1 MCVLLSLFWPTFQSL
16 IYELVDEDG
25 CSSSFDIS
33 TRITQCAGFSSI
45 RMYDDHD
52 EVSHWVKSEES
63 EDCKHVFF
71 WFFLAR
77 RSWYILKVSEPVSCI
92 LGTGK
97 KYRYRYRQ
105 NLVPEKSIGIG
116 IVKIWYRKKVSVSV
130 SKISGTGKKYRYR
143 YRSKL
148 WVPSHSGDYEHCV
161 LNITTF
167 LCNNDLLIFFT
178 NHFWWERVN
187 VEYKIITDNYLSNFI
202 WKFEFWSMK
211 NWSYLWIHSLYFE
224 SLGTLSSRKKT
235 EILPTWE
242 KFPHFTDFF

>member
-71 WFFLAR
+71 WIFLAR

-97 KYRYRYRQ
+97 SIGIGIGKIWYRKKVSVSVSAKSGTGKKYRYRYRQ

-116 IVKIWYRKKVSVSV
+116 IEDIWYRKKVSVSV
-130 SKISGTGKKYRYR
+130 SLKIMGT
-143 YRSKL
+143 
-148 WVPSHSGDYEHCV
+148 V
-161 LNITTF
+161 T
-167 LCNNDLLIFFT
+167 LCHPYYF
-178 NHFWWERVN
+178 
-187 VEYKIITDNYLSNFI
+187 
-202 WKFEFWSMK
+202 
-211 NWSYLWIHSLYFE
+211 LYFLE
-224 SLGTLSSRKKT
+224 HV
-235 EILPTWE
+235 LPRLAM
-242 KFPHFTDFF
+242 FA

>member
-71 WFFLAR
+71 WIFLAR

-130 SKISGTGKKYRYR
+130 SSKFGTGKKYRYR
-143 YRSKL
+143 YRRYLVPEKSIGIGIAQNYGYRHTLLGSKVRWENEAKAISL
-148 WVPSHSGDYEHCV
+148 EEMYGNWQLRRLPHPSSNNCRLVIWVH
-161 LNITTF
+161 T
-167 LCNNDLLIFFT
+167 
-178 NHFWWERVN
+178 
-187 VEYKIITDNYLSNFI
+187 K
-202 WKFEFWSMK
+202 
-211 NWSYLWIHSLYFE
+211 
-224 SLGTLSSRKKT
+224 LGAIRLG
-235 EILPTWE
+235 
-242 KFPHFTDFF
+242 

>member
-71 WFFLAR
+71 WIFLAR

-97 KYRYRYRQ
+97 KYRYRYR
-105 NLVPEKSIGIG
+105 
-116 IVKIWYRKKVSVSV
+116 
-130 SKISGTGKKYRYR
+130 
-143 YRSKL
+143 SKL
-148 WVPSHSGDYEHCV
+148 WVPSHSVPLAMLV
-161 LNITTF
+161 LNPF
-167 LCNNDLLIFFT
+167 QPANRHNLLEDRSLPWKHRST
-178 NHFWWERVN
+178 PSRSS
-187 VEYKIITDNYLSNFI
+187 DNFCI
-202 WKFEFWSMK
+202 
-211 NWSYLWIHSLYFE
+211 
-224 SLGTLSSRKKT
+224 
-235 EILPTWE
+235 
-242 KFPHFTDFF
+242 

>member
-1 MCVLLSLFWPTFQSL
+1 M
-16 IYELVDEDG
+16 IYIACQTNVDFPRQTSG
-25 CSSSFDIS
+25 
-33 TRITQCAGFSSI
+33 TRWWQHYRTRQWGSKCMIIQWVRCAGFSSI

-71 WFFLAR
+71 WIFLAR

-92 LGTGK
+92 LGT
-97 KYRYRYRQ
+97 
-105 NLVPEKSIGIG
+105 E
-116 IVKIWYRKKVSVSV
+116 
-130 SKISGTGKKYRYR
+130 KKYRYR

>member
-71 WFFLAR
+71 WIFLAR

-148 WVPSHSGDYEHCV
+148 WVPSHSAPWFSFGSNLHNTDV
-161 LNITTF
+161 NI
-167 LCNNDLLIFFT
+167 CQSWIWWVSICCALIAWP
-178 NHFWWERVN
+178 NANLHAL
-187 VEYKIITDNYLSNFI
+187 K
-202 WKFEFWSMK
+202 M
-211 NWSYLWIHSLYFE
+211 
-224 SLGTLSSRKKT
+224 
-235 EILPTWE
+235 
-242 KFPHFTDFF
+242 

>member
-1 MCVLLSLFWPTFQSL
+1 MCVLLSLFWLTFQSL

-71 WFFLAR
+71 WIFLAR

-148 WVPSHSGDYEHCV
+148 WVPSHSGPLVSPWYPSCP
-161 LNITTF
+161 N
-167 LCNNDLLIFFT
+167 
-178 NHFWWERVN
+178 
-187 VEYKIITDNYLSNFI
+187 SPQPQPPP
-202 WKFEFWSMK
+202 S
-211 NWSYLWIHSLYFE
+211 
-224 SLGTLSSRKKT
+224 
-235 EILPTWE
+235 
-242 KFPHFTDFF
+242 

>member
-1 MCVLLSLFWPTFQSL
+1 MIIYNILFRRIIPIPTKSLLSLFWPTFQSL

-71 WFFLAR
+71 WIFLAR

-116 IVKIWYRKKVSVSV
+116 IVKIWYRKKVLVSV
-130 SKISGTGKKYRYR
+130 SLKIMGTVT
-143 YRSKL
+143 L
-148 WVPSHSGDYEHCV
+148 WLGVKVTSARFPMFPNCQLCSV
-161 LNITTF
+161 LVNW
-167 LCNNDLLIFFT
+167 LLHQDNMNTPLVYSSIQAMET
-178 NHFWWERVN
+178 FWWPILSTFKKST
-187 VEYKIITDNYLSNFI
+187 YKHDDQDKTGNKGVRTPFI
-202 WKFEFWSMK
+202 CSECP
-211 NWSYLWIHSLYFE
+211 E
-224 SLGTLSSRKKT
+224 
-235 EILPTWE
+235 
-242 KFPHFTDFF
+242 

>member
-1 MCVLLSLFWPTFQSL
+1 MIYIACQTNVDFPCQTCGMCVLLSLFWPTFQSL

-148 WVPSHSGDYEHCV
+148 WVPSHSGWG
-161 LNITTF
+161 LKS
-167 LCNNDLLIFFT
+167 LLLASQCSQT
-178 NHFWWERVN
+178 VN
-187 VEYKIITDNYLSNFI
+187 YAAC
-202 WKFEFWSMK
+202 W
-211 NWSYLWIHSLYFE
+211 
-224 SLGTLSSRKKT
+224 
-235 EILPTWE
+235 
-242 KFPHFTDFF
+242 

>member
-52 EVSHWVKSEES
+52 EVSHWVKSEQS

-71 WFFLAR
+71 LNFLAR

-130 SKISGTGKKYRYR
+130 SSKFGTGKKYRYR
-143 YRSKL
+143 YRRYL
-148 WVPSHSGDYEHCV
+148 VPEKSIGIGIAQNYGYRH
-161 LNITTF
+161 T
-167 LCNNDLLIFFT
+167 LIFILLPGFPG
-178 NHFWWERVN
+178 
-187 VEYKIITDNYLSNFI
+187 IPGIT
-202 WKFEFWSMK
+202 
-211 NWSYLWIHSLYFE
+211 SL
-224 SLGTLSSRKKT
+224 
-235 EILPTWE
+235 
-242 KFPHFTDFF
+242 KFPFPSRSIL

>member
-71 WFFLAR
+71 WIFLAR

-97 KYRYRYRQ
+97 KYRYRYR
-105 NLVPEKSIGIG
+105 
-116 IVKIWYRKKVSVSV
+116 
-130 SKISGTGKKYRYR
+130 
-143 YRSKL
+143 SKL
-148 WVPSHSGDYEHCV
+148 WVPSHSDHKHHCHQYHYHHHHHQDHCQG
-161 LNITTF
+161 LRKFGHNTHERWIF
-167 LCNNDLLIFFT
+167 LST
-178 NHFWWERVN
+178 
-187 VEYKIITDNYLSNFI
+187 KIPGALFSFS
-202 WKFEFWSMK
+202 EMK
-211 NWSYLWIHSLYFE
+211 TSDKSEICQ
-224 SLGTLSSRKKT
+224 SSIST
-235 EILPTWE
+235 EIIDQLQYTLI
-242 KFPHFTDFF
+242 

>member
-52 EVSHWVKSEES
+52 EVSHWVKSEQS

-71 WFFLAR
+71 WIFWL
-77 RSWYILKVSEPVSCI
+77 EG
-92 LGTGK
+92 LGI
-97 KYRYRYRQ
+97 YWRYRNRYRAFW
-105 NLVPEKSIGIG
+105 VPEKSIGIG

-148 WVPSHSGDYEHCV
+148 WVTSHSALEHFVFVYLRICV
-161 LNITTF
+161 F
-167 LCNNDLLIFFT
+167 VYLCICVF
-178 NHFWWERVN
+178 H
-187 VEYKIITDNYLSNFI
+187 I
-202 WKFEFWSMK
+202 WYTGM
-211 NWSYLWIHSLYFE
+211 SYLISLNPMLLKNKAYV
-224 SLGTLSSRKKT
+224 
-235 EILPTWE
+235 WE
-242 KFPHFTDFF
+242 LCICVFVYLCICLFVYLRICEFYI

>member
-148 WVPSHSGDYEHCV
+148 WVPSHSVSHNTLYQNSECQYFSRILERFCKEIELHNSWSVDIWAKIHFLHSILRCIADVCV
-161 LNITTF
+161 
-167 LCNNDLLIFFT
+167 
-178 NHFWWERVN
+178 
-187 VEYKIITDNYLSNFI
+187 
-202 WKFEFWSMK
+202 
-211 NWSYLWIHSLYFE
+211 
-224 SLGTLSSRKKT
+224 
-235 EILPTWE
+235 
-242 KFPHFTDFF
+242 

>member
-1 MCVLLSLFWPTFQSL
+1 MIYLLSLFWPTFQSL

-71 WFFLAR
+71 LNFFGQKVLV
-77 RSWYILKVSEPVSCI
+77 YIEGIGTGIVRIGYRKKVSVSSKF
-92 LGTGK
+92 GTGK

-116 IVKIWYRKKVSVSV
+116 IEDIWYRKKVSVSV
-130 SKISGTGKKYRYR
+130 SLKIMGTVTLCLTRHV
-143 YRSKL
+143 L
-148 WVPSHSGDYEHCV
+148 W
-161 LNITTF
+161 
-167 LCNNDLLIFFT
+167 
-178 NHFWWERVN
+178 
-187 VEYKIITDNYLSNFI
+187 
-202 WKFEFWSMK
+202 
-211 NWSYLWIHSLYFE
+211 
-224 SLGTLSSRKKT
+224 
-235 EILPTWE
+235 
-242 KFPHFTDFF
+242 

>member
-1 MCVLLSLFWPTFQSL
+1 MCVLLSLFWSTFQSL

-63 EDCKHVFF
+63 EDCKHVFS
-71 WFFLAR
+71 WIFLAR

-116 IVKIWYRKKVSVSV
+116 IEDIWYRKKVSVSV
-130 SKISGTGKKYRYR
+130 SLKIMGTVTLCLDVTK
-143 YRSKL
+143 
-148 WVPSHSGDYEHCV
+148 
-161 LNITTF
+161 NI
-167 LCNNDLLIFFT
+167 LV
-178 NHFWWERVN
+178 FWPN
-187 VEYKIITDNYLSNFI
+187 
-202 WKFEFWSMK
+202 K
-211 NWSYLWIHSLYFE
+211 NIVACS
-224 SLGTLSSRKKT
+224 
-235 EILPTWE
+235 
-242 KFPHFTDFF
+242 

>member
-97 KYRYRYRQ
+97 KYRYRYR
-105 NLVPEKSIGIG
+105 
-116 IVKIWYRKKVSVSV
+116 
-130 SKISGTGKKYRYR
+130 
-143 YRSKL
+143 SKL
-148 WVPSHSGDYEHCV
+148 WVPSHSDIQDWE
-161 LNITTF
+161 
-167 LCNNDLLIFFT
+167 LLQPCWKIR
-178 NHFWWERVN
+178 NLRHWLEDWFWECSIRPGETWGPDDF
-187 VEYKIITDNYLSNFI
+187 KA
-202 WKFEFWSMK
+202 
-211 NWSYLWIHSLYFE
+211 E
-224 SLGTLSSRKKT
+224 SLTFRFFAFLDFISAQQTNIWSTQKYWEIHHTLS
-235 EILPTWE
+235 
-242 KFPHFTDFF
+242 

>member
-1 MCVLLSLFWPTFQSL
+1 MIIYNILFRRIIPIPTKSLLSLFWPTFQSL

-52 EVSHWVKSEES
+52 EVSHWVKSEQS

-71 WFFLAR
+71 LNFLAR

-130 SKISGTGKKYRYR
+130 SSKFGTGKKYRYR
-143 YRSKL
+143 
-148 WVPSHSGDYEHCV
+148 
-161 LNITTF
+161 
-167 LCNNDLLIFFT
+167 
-178 NHFWWERVN
+178 
-187 VEYKIITDNYLSNFI
+187 
-202 WKFEFWSMK
+202 
-211 NWSYLWIHSLYFE
+211 
-224 SLGTLSSRKKT
+224 
-235 EILPTWE
+235 
-242 KFPHFTDFF
+242 